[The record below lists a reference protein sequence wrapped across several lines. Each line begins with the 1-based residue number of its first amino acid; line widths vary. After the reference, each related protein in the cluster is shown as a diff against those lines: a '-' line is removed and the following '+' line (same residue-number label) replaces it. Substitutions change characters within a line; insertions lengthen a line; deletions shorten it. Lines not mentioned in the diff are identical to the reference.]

1 MNGSGN
7 GVATEEVIAV
17 SAESE
22 PSSLDGFVGAS
33 PADPFREHPELLVA
47 AALLGGLILAGLAS
61 RVGR

>member
-17 SAESE
+17 TAESE

-33 PADPFREHPELLVA
+33 PTDPFSDHPELLVA
-47 AALLGGLILAGLAS
+47 GALLGGLMLAALVS

>member
-17 SAESE
+17 TAESE
-22 PSSLDGFVGAS
+22 PSSLDGFAGAS
-33 PADPFREHPELLVA
+33 PADPFSDHPELLVA
-47 AALLGGLILAGLAS
+47 AALLGGLMLAGLVS